1 MSITIRKSDAI
12 SFASDLPPNLKVRE
26 LEIHILEYR
35 SLTLNEAV
43 EDSDNHVA
51 NVVETLIKLLLNLM
65 QNINRLRIHLS
76 IDSWSI
82 PLFELGGLFSG
93 TKLTLVLPNAKIKC
107 SNVVEIP
114 SSTIRLTL
122 LCDSVV
128 ARSLSSN
135 TLKSLSIH
143 EPYGG
148 DSTQEEPSTLI
159 FNLDHWPALQS
170 ISLQSDLVAWSK
182 FSLAFLSKVTILRDS
197 LDPQKNDKFT
207 YFIKAIACRP
217 DSYPSLEEI
226 ELGECPEL
234 DILMIILERRNLL
247 QGPGIKKIRQ
257 ISFPSSCSNSIRKII
272 STLLAGK
279 WAERPSNKDLSL
291 AGNVEI
297 LLDLTLPGCYMC
309 HRGLRYCDAPVGK
322 TGHRVNIQDSLEALK
337 VYPDNEDGV
346 ISSWNDR
353 ALLWESIDR
362 NSAGRLRR
370 CGWLDNGEYITAD
383 SL

>member
-1 MSITIRKSDAI
+1 M
-12 SFASDLPPNLKVRE
+12 
-26 LEIHILEYR
+26 
-35 SLTLNEAV
+35 
-43 EDSDNHVA
+43 
-51 NVVETLIKLLLNLM
+51 VETLIKLLLNLM

-234 DILMIILERRNLL
+234 DILMIMLERRNLL

-279 WAERPSNKDLSL
+279 WAERPSNKDISL
-291 AGNVEI
+291 AGNAEI

-370 CGWLDNGEYITAD
+370 CDWLHNGEDITAD